1 MIYIYMLLY
10 IVIKFKK
17 CCKGVACDFLKKK
30 TWLACGA
37 WAWASSN
44 AGSGT
49 RSSTKVRAGCD
60 CCSEYGHGHI
70 YGSGS
75 GSSCWFRL
83 GKPLHGVFSR
93 QVLESCMM

>member
-17 CCKGVACDFLKKK
+17 CCKGVACDFHQEKKDMACE
-30 TWLACGA
+30 ACGA
-37 WAWASSN
+37 SSS

-49 RSSTKVRAGCD
+49 RSSTKARAGCD

-75 GSSCWFRL
+75 GSSYWFRL
-83 GKPLHGVFSR
+83 GKPWHGVFSR
-93 QVLESCMM
+93 QVLESCRM